1 MKRCGVLVPIAFV
14 ALLASCGDDDDDADA
29 GGDSPSADV
38 EAVLDEW
45 SITMSEPSLSAGDH
59 VIEASNV
66 GAEAHE
72 LVVFRTDLAADA
84 LPVDAGRV
92 PEDGEGLTFVGEIE
106 SFDAGGV
113 ESGTFEF
120 EAGHYVLVCNLPD
133 HYEQGMY
140 TEIEVS

>member
-1 MKRCGVLVPIAFV
+1 M
-14 ALLASCGDDDDDADA
+14 ALGASCGDDDDDDA
-29 GGDSPSADV
+29 GGNASTSTDV

-45 SITMSEPSLSAGDH
+45 SITMSTSSLSAGDH

-113 ESGTFEF
+113 ESGSFQF
-120 EAGHYVLVCNLPD
+120 EAGHYVFVCNLPD

-140 TEIEVS
+140 AEIEVS